1 MERSSFF
8 RQIKWLLWRSFS
20 GIKYSPQRTT
30 KLIFRLVLMALLFG
44 VVFFQLNPNMHGYV
58 LNVNALLMVLFMP
71 LNESNMSLIL
81 VEVPN
86 ERQVIIWEYRRQLYS
101 IGAYYLSRL
110 VLDTCYHII
119 SSIVFT
125 SIILLLTGLTHGFAF
140 IGAVILVTITACSL
154 ASLMAAISSTARTG
168 LLWLQPMQNLLVS
181 FTGYFI
187 NLNSI
192 PSYLSWLKYI
202 SYIRYNYE
210 LMLTVQWHPFQDR
223 LRCSRI
229 SSNLLATNI
238 TSFHNDTCSGTGNDV
253 LQCFDISYSNTG
265 MNVFMHFVLIFVFH
279 ILAFTITLFRIR
291 RAA

>member
-71 LNESNMSLIL
+71 LSESNMSLIL

-119 SSIVFT
+119 SSIVFM

-202 SYIRYNYE
+202 SYIRYSYE
-210 LMLTVQWHPFQDR
+210 LMLTVQ
-223 LRCSRI
+223 
-229 SSNLLATNI
+229 
-238 TSFHNDTCSGTGNDV
+238 
-253 LQCFDISYSNTG
+253 
-265 MNVFMHFVLIFVFH
+265 
-279 ILAFTITLFRIR
+279 
-291 RAA
+291 